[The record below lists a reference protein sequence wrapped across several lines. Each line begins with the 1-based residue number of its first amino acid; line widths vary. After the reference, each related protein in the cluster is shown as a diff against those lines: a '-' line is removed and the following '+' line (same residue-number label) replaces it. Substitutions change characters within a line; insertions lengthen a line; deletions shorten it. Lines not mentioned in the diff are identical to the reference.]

1 MKKLL
6 VKIVSLITATVL
18 SLGLFSG
25 CDLVTTDVERDMN
38 QVIAEVSIPDSGL
51 TDTIYKRELASS
63 FNSTGYL
70 YVMYYGYGLSETY
83 QMLLDDLVES
93 RIIVQQS
100 KMALTGKTTSGGSLV
115 ADGFF
120 KEAAEVAEENKTSKD
135 KVLSTPNYKG
145 GKMTE
150 VKKTDSLDLFLT
162 EYEYTSAKYNLLVTV
177 DSLLDSYREAE
188 EEKEYKSETVSV
200 TDRTTLTIPADE
212 TSDEVELKTKE
223 VSNSYAKKM
232 NKINKDSELGLTI
245 FDENGEI
252 AYDNVYALDMD
263 VFNTYIEKFD
273 ISTKENKR
281 AVKKLIKNLQQYGFI
296 SSEEA
301 SKATPTKVD
310 ELLELTYFKDT
321 AKSLYENLIVSKYK
335 LALENQQEK
344 LVNDKGTLYSEYVT
358 LFKSQKE
365 LYENNYQAYE
375 TALENAGEST
385 FVVYNP
391 NYGKGSYGYIAN
403 LLIGF
408 SEQQKARLDA
418 KAAEAN
424 ITKPE
429 VEAFRQALVNDLLV
443 KDLRESW
450 VMSNHGKFNPE
461 TGKFTFDGDYVPTEA
476 LREFNGTILGA
487 KAYQY
492 LDENGEEATKYTYK
506 SVTAGAVKYSDF
518 YNGLFADVMG
528 IENIQ
533 NSGKIEGVELINSV
547 SKRINDETLKKF
559 RDLIYAYST
568 DAGSIAENYGYVYSP
583 ITSGKVGP
591 FNGKYVEEYAE
602 ASKRLIEG
610 GVGSYEAVVSEYGVH
625 ILLCTSVILPSGNEP
640 VSSEAF
646 EADLLVEGTLAN
658 MFKEYK
664 LNLISS
670 TQINSITDSFISQN
684 RAKGVT
690 LYEDRYSDLITG
702 EETEDPHAGHNH

>member
-6 VKIVSLITATVL
+6 VKIVSLITATIL

-25 CDLVTTDVERDMN
+25 CDLVTTDVERDMD
-38 QVIAEVSIPDSGL
+38 QIIAEVSIPDSGL
-51 TDTIYKRELASS
+51 TDTIYKRELASA
-63 FNSTGYL
+63 FNSTGYY

-83 QMLLDDLVES
+83 QMLLDDLIES

-100 KMALTGKTTSGGSLV
+100 KMALTGTTASGGAANGKS
-115 ADGFF
+115 FF
-120 KEAAEVAEENKTSKD
+120 EEASEVAEENKTSKD
-135 KVLSTPNYKG
+135 KVLTTPNYKG
-145 GKMTE
+145 TKMTDL
-150 VKKTDSLDLFLT
+150 KKTDSLDLFLT
-162 EYEYTSAKYNLLVTV
+162 EYEYVTAKYNLLVTV
-177 DSLLDSYREAE
+177 DSLLDSYKEAE
-188 EEKEYKSETVSV
+188 EEKEYKNETISV
-200 TDRTTLTIPADE
+200 TDRTTLTIPTDE
-212 TSDEVELKTKE
+212 EQNEVELKTKE

-232 NKINKDSELGLTI
+232 NKINKDNELGLTI
-245 FDENGEI
+245 FNADGEI

-263 VFNTYIEKFD
+263 VYKTYIEKFD
-273 ISTKENKR
+273 ISSKENKR

-301 SKATPTKVD
+301 GRATPTKVD

-321 AKSLYENLIVSKYK
+321 AKSLYENLVVSKYK

-365 LYENNYQAYE
+365 LYENNYESYE

-391 NYGKGSYGYIAN
+391 NYDKGNYGYIAN

-418 KAAEAN
+418 KTAESN

-429 VEAFRQALVNDLLV
+429 IEAFRQGLVNELLV

-450 VMSNHGKFNPE
+450 VLSNHGKYNPE
-461 TGKFTFDGDYVPTEA
+461 TGKFTFDGDYCPTEA

-487 KAYQY
+487 TPYQY
-492 LDENGEEATKYTYK
+492 LDENGEEATNYTYK
-506 SVTAGAVKYSDF
+506 SVSAGAVKYDDF
-518 YNGLFADVMG
+518 YKGLFANVMG
-528 IENIQ
+528 INDIKA
-533 NSGKIEGVELINSV
+533 SGKIEGVELVNSV

-568 DAGSIAENYGYVYSP
+568 DSGSLAENYGYVYSP

-591 FNGKYVEEYAE
+591 FNGKYVEEYAQ
-602 ASKRLIEG
+602 ASKRLIEN
-610 GVGSYEAVVSEYGVH
+610 GVGSYEMVVTEFGIH
-625 ILLCTSVILPSGNEP
+625 ILLCTSVILPSGEEP
-640 VSSEAF
+640 VSSQAF

-702 EETEDPHAGHNH
+702 EEEDEHAGHNH

>member
-18 SLGLFSG
+18 SLGLLSG

-38 QVIAEVSIPDSGL
+38 QVIAEVSIPNSGL
-51 TDTIYKRELASS
+51 KDTIYKRELASQ
-63 FNSTGYL
+63 FNSTGYY
-70 YVMYYGYGLSETY
+70 YVAYYGYGLSETY
-83 QMLLDDLVES
+83 QMLLDDLIES

-100 KMALTGKTTSGGSLV
+100 KLALTGATKSGEITLNEK
-115 ADGFF
+115 GFF
-120 KEAAEVAEENKTSKD
+120 EMAAEVPEAERTDKD
-135 KVLSTPNYKG
+135 KVLTSLNYKG
-145 GKMTE
+145 GKMTDL
-150 VKKTDSLDLFLT
+150 KKTDSLDLFLT
-162 EYEYTSAKYNLLVTV
+162 NYEYASARYSLITTL
-177 DSLLDSYREAE
+177 DSLLSSYKDAE
-188 EEKEYKSETVSV
+188 DEKEYKSETVSV

-212 TSDEVELKTKE
+212 TKNEEEIKTEE
-223 VSNSYAKKM
+223 VSVSYAKKL
-232 NKINKDSELGLTI
+232 NKINKDNNLGLTI
-245 FDENGEI
+245 FNEDGSI
-252 AYDNVYALDMD
+252 AYDNVYDLDMA
-263 VFNTYIEKFD
+263 VYSAYEKEYD
-273 ISTKENKR
+273 ITTKENKR
-281 AVKKLIKNLQQYGFI
+281 AVKKLIKDLKENGFI

-301 SKATPTKVD
+301 AQKTPATLD
-310 ELLELTYFKDT
+310 ELFKLTYFKDT
-321 AKSLYENLIVSKYK
+321 AKSLYENIIVSKYK

-344 LVNDKGTLYSEYVT
+344 LVNKDTLYSEYKT
-358 LFKSQKE
+358 LFNSQKD

-391 NYGKGSYGYIAN
+391 DYGKGSYGYIAN

-408 SEQQKARLDA
+408 SEQQKSRLDA

-429 VEAFRQALVNDLLV
+429 VEAFRQTLVNELLV

-450 VMSNHGKFNPE
+450 VMSNHGTYNPE

-476 LREFNGTILGA
+476 LSEFNGTIKGA
-487 KAYQY
+487 TPYKT
-492 LDENGEEATKYTYK
+492 LDENGEEVTKYTYK
-506 SVTAGAVKYSDF
+506 SVSAGAVKYTDF
-518 YNGLFADVMG
+518 YNGIFADVMG
-528 IENIQ
+528 ISNIQ
-533 NSGKIEGVELINSV
+533 TSGKIDGVELTNSV

-568 DAGSIAENYGYVYSP
+568 DPGSLAENYGYVYSP

-591 FNGKYVEEYAE
+591 FNGKYVQEYAE

-610 GVGSYEAVVSEYGVH
+610 GVGSYEAVVTEYGVH
-625 ILLCTSVILPSGNEP
+625 ILLCTSVIIPNDT
-640 VSSEAF
+640 VVDFTKF
-646 EADLLVEGTLAN
+646 EEDLLVEGTLAY

-664 LNLISS
+664 LNLITS
-670 TQINSITDSFISQN
+670 TQINSITDSFINQN

-690 LYEDRYSDLITG
+690 LYEDRYSDLITD
-702 EETEDPHAGHNH
+702 EEDPHAGHNH